1 MKTKQTFSN
10 FVDIYSKDTITKNIK
25 QLESNIKQ
33 IKEAIIMSKGNDSDV
48 EIFLDSMVNEMKKKL
63 IAEDLFII

>member
-33 IKEAIIMSKGNDSDV
+33 IKEAVIMSKGNDSDV